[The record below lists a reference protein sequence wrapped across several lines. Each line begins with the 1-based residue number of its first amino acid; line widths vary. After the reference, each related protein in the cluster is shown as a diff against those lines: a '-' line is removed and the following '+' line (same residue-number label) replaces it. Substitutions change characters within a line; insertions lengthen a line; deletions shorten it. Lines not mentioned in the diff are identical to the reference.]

1 MSYAPIYAKLRDL
14 EERLIKIE
22 TFSPALPVVD
32 LSTGIDLTSLL
43 NECTLNSSS
52 ITQLS
57 NTIAMLATKEELVHL
72 ATKDP
77 STNNDVSSHV
87 IDYLTAIS
95 KCATKEELVPL
106 ATKEELVPLATKEE
120 LVPLATK
127 EELVPLATKEE
138 LVPLATKEELVPL
151 ATKDELVP
159 LATKDELVPLAT
171 KDELVPLATKDELVP
186 LATKEELVSKDE
198 LANLFAK
205 FDNIINV
212 VAQLNT
218 RIDDLYTKIPVSA

>member
-22 TFSPALPVVD
+22 TLPSAISLPTVNTVD

-43 NECTLNSSS
+43 NECALNSSS

-57 NTIAMLATKEELVHL
+57 TSIAMLATKTELPDVSGF
-72 ATKDP
+72 ATKADLP
-77 STNNDVSSHV
+77 DVSGFATKADLSDVSGFATKAELPDVSSF
-87 IDYLTAIS
+87 
-95 KCATKEELVPL
+95 
-106 ATKEELVPLATKEE
+106 
-120 LVPLATK
+120 
-127 EELVPLATKEE
+127 
-138 LVPLATKEELVPL
+138 

-159 LATKDELVPLAT
+159 LATKDELVP
-171 KDELVPLATKDELVP
+171 
-186 LATKEELVSKDE
+186 KDE

-218 RIDDLYTKIPVSA
+218 RIDELYTKIPVSA

>member
-22 TFSPALPVVD
+22 TVPPAISLPNANTVVD
-32 LSTGIDLTSLL
+32 LSTGIDLTNLL
-43 NECTLNSSS
+43 NDCALNSSS

-57 NTIAMLATKEELVHL
+57 SDIAMLATKEELAPL
-72 ATKDP
+72 ATKAELP
-77 STNNDVSSHV
+77 DVSV
-87 IDYLTAIS
+87 
-95 KCATKEELVPL
+95 L
-106 ATKEELVPLATKEE
+106 ATKEELVPLATKAE
-120 LVPLATK
+120 LPDVSVLATK
-127 EELVPLATKEE
+127 EELVPLATKAE
-138 LVPLATKEELVPL
+138 LPDVSVLATKEELVPL
-151 ATKDELVP
+151 ATKAELPDVSV
-159 LATKDELVPLAT
+159 LATKEELVL
-171 KDELVPLATKDELVP
+171 

-218 RIDDLYTKIPVSA
+218 RIDELYTKIQ

>member
-14 EERLIKIE
+14 EERLIKVESAPSSI
-22 TFSPALPVVD
+22 SLPHPVVSSS
-32 LSTGIDLTSLL
+32 STISDTVIDNSSDLTKLL
-43 NECTLNSSS
+43 NDCALNSSS

-57 NTIAMLATKEELVHL
+57 NTIAMLATK
-72 ATKDP
+72 D
-77 STNNDVSSHV
+77 
-87 IDYLTAIS
+87 
-95 KCATKEELVPL
+95 
-106 ATKEELVPLATKEE
+106 
-120 LVPLATK
+120 
-127 EELVPLATKEE
+127 
-138 LVPLATKEELVPL
+138 ELVPL

-186 LATKEELVSKDE
+186 LATKDELVPLATKDELVSKDE
-198 LANLFAK
+198 LANLFVK

-218 RIDDLYTKIPVSA
+218 RIDELYTKIQ

>member
-22 TFSPALPVVD
+22 TVPPAISSLPNVNTVV
-32 LSTGIDLTSLL
+32 SSSGIDLTKLL
-43 NECTLNSSS
+43 NDCSLNSSS

-57 NTIAMLATKEELVHL
+57 TDIAMLATKEELVSL
-72 ATKDP
+72 ATKAELP
-77 STNNDVSSHV
+77 DVSV
-87 IDYLTAIS
+87 
-95 KCATKEELVPL
+95 L
-106 ATKEELVPLATKEE
+106 ATKEELVS
-120 LVPLATK
+120 
-127 EELVPLATKEE
+127 
-138 LVPLATKEELVPL
+138 
-151 ATKDELVP
+151 
-159 LATKDELVPLAT
+159 
-171 KDELVPLATKDELVP
+171 

-198 LANLFAK
+198 LASLFAK

>member
-22 TFSPALPVVD
+22 TLPSAISLPTVNTVD

-43 NECTLNSSS
+43 NECALNSSS

-57 NTIAMLATKEELVHL
+57 TSIAMLATKTELPDVSGFATKADL
-72 ATKDP
+72 PDVSGFATKAELPDVSGFATKMDLPDVSGFATKD
-77 STNNDVSSHV
+77 
-87 IDYLTAIS
+87 
-95 KCATKEELVPL
+95 ELVPL
-106 ATKEELVPLATKEE
+106 ATKDELVH
-120 LVPLATK
+120 
-127 EELVPLATKEE
+127 
-138 LVPLATKEELVPL
+138 L

-171 KDELVPLATKDELVP
+171 KEELVPLATKDELVP

-198 LANLFAK
+198 LANLFVK

-218 RIDDLYTKIPVSA
+218 RIDELYTKIPVSA

>member
-22 TFSPALPVVD
+22 TLPPLPPTISLPTLPVVD
-32 LSTGIDLTSLL
+32 SSTGIDLTNLL
-43 NECTLNSSS
+43 NECALNSSS

-57 NTIAMLATKEELVHL
+57 TSIAMLATKAELPDVSGFATKAELPDVSGFATKAELPDVSGFATKAELPDVSGFATKEEL
-72 ATKDP
+72 P
-77 STNNDVSSHV
+77 DVSGF
-87 IDYLTAIS
+87 
-95 KCATKEELVPL
+95 ATKEELVPL

-120 LVPLATK
+120 LV
-127 EELVPLATKEE
+127 
-138 LVPLATKEELVPL
+138 
-151 ATKDELVP
+151 
-159 LATKDELVPLAT
+159 
-171 KDELVPLATKDELVP
+171 
-186 LATKEELVSKDE
+186 SKDE
-198 LANLFAK
+198 LANLFVK

>member
-22 TFSPALPVVD
+22 TLPSAISLPTVNTVD

-43 NECTLNSSS
+43 NECALNSSS

-57 NTIAMLATKEELVHL
+57 TSIAMLATKAELPDVSGFATKAEL
-72 ATKDP
+72 PDVSGFATKMDLPDVSGFATKDELP
-77 STNNDVSSHV
+77 DVSSF
-87 IDYLTAIS
+87 
-95 KCATKEELVPL
+95 ATKD
-106 ATKEELVPLATKEE
+106 
-120 LVPLATK
+120 
-127 EELVPLATKEE
+127 
-138 LVPLATKEELVPL
+138 ELVPL

-218 RIDDLYTKIPVSA
+218 RIDELYTKIPVSA

>member
-22 TFSPALPVVD
+22 TVPPAISLPNANTVVD
-32 LSTGIDLTSLL
+32 LSTGIDLTNLL
-43 NECTLNSSS
+43 NDCALNSSS

-57 NTIAMLATKEELVHL
+57 SDIAMLATKEELAPL
-72 ATKDP
+72 ATKAELP
-77 STNNDVSSHV
+77 DVSV
-87 IDYLTAIS
+87 
-95 KCATKEELVPL
+95 L
-106 ATKEELVPLATKEE
+106 ATKEELVPLATKE
-120 LVPLATK
+120 
-127 EELVPLATKEE
+127 
-138 LVPLATKEELVPL
+138 
-151 ATKDELVP
+151 
-159 LATKDELVPLAT
+159 
-171 KDELVPLATKDELVP
+171 ELVP

>member
-1 MSYAPIYAKLRDL
+1 MSYAPLYAKLHEL

-22 TFSPALPVVD
+22 TLPPAMSLPAPLLVD
-32 LSTGIDLTSLL
+32 SSTGIDLTSLL

-57 NTIAMLATKEELVHL
+57 NTIAMLATKTELPDVSGF
-72 ATKDP
+72 ATKIELP
-77 STNNDVSSHV
+77 DVSGF
-87 IDYLTAIS
+87 
-95 KCATKEELVPL
+95 ATKAELPDVSGF
-106 ATKEELVPLATKEE
+106 ATKAELPDVSGFATKAE
-120 LVPLATK
+120 LPDVSGFATK
-127 EELVPLATKEE
+127 AELPDVSGFATKVE
-138 LVPLATKEELVPL
+138 LPDVSGFATKVELPDVSGFATKEELVPL
-151 ATKDELVP
+151 ATKD
-159 LATKDELVPLAT
+159 
-171 KDELVPLATKDELVP
+171 
-186 LATKEELVSKDE
+186 ELVSKDE

>member
-22 TFSPALPVVD
+22 TVPPAISLPNANTVVD
-32 LSTGIDLTSLL
+32 LSTGIDLTNLL
-43 NECTLNSSS
+43 NDCALNSSS

-57 NTIAMLATKEELVHL
+57 SDIAMLATKEELAPL
-72 ATKDP
+72 ATKAELP
-77 STNNDVSSHV
+77 DVSV
-87 IDYLTAIS
+87 
-95 KCATKEELVPL
+95 L
-106 ATKEELVPLATKEE
+106 ATKEELVL
-120 LVPLATK
+120 
-127 EELVPLATKEE
+127 
-138 LVPLATKEELVPL
+138 
-151 ATKDELVP
+151 
-159 LATKDELVPLAT
+159 
-171 KDELVPLATKDELVP
+171 

-218 RIDDLYTKIPVSA
+218 RIDELYTKIQ

>member
-22 TFSPALPVVD
+22 TLPSAISLPTVNTVD

-43 NECTLNSSS
+43 NECALNSSS

-57 NTIAMLATKEELVHL
+57 TSIAMLATKTELPDVSGFATKDELVPLATKDELVHL
-72 ATKDP
+72 ATKD
-77 STNNDVSSHV
+77 
-87 IDYLTAIS
+87 
-95 KCATKEELVPL
+95 
-106 ATKEELVPLATKEE
+106 
-120 LVPLATK
+120 
-127 EELVPLATKEE
+127 
-138 LVPLATKEELVPL
+138 ELVPL

-159 LATKDELVPLAT
+159 LATKEELVPLAT

-198 LANLFAK
+198 LANLFVK

-218 RIDDLYTKIPVSA
+218 RIDELYTKIPVSA

>member
-22 TFSPALPVVD
+22 TLPSAISLPTVNTVD

-43 NECTLNSSS
+43 NECALNSSS

-57 NTIAMLATKEELVHL
+57 TSIAMLATKTELPDVSGFATKADL
-72 ATKDP
+72 PDVSGFATKADLPDVSGFATKAELPDVSGFATKMDLPDVSGFATKD
-77 STNNDVSSHV
+77 
-87 IDYLTAIS
+87 
-95 KCATKEELVPL
+95 
-106 ATKEELVPLATKEE
+106 
-120 LVPLATK
+120 
-127 EELVPLATKEE
+127 
-138 LVPLATKEELVPL
+138 ELVPL

-171 KDELVPLATKDELVP
+171 KEELVPLATKDELVP

-218 RIDDLYTKIPVSA
+218 RIDELYTKIPVSA

>member
-22 TFSPALPVVD
+22 TVPPAISSLPNVNTVV
-32 LSTGIDLTSLL
+32 SSSGIDLTKLL
-43 NECTLNSSS
+43 NDCSLNSSS

-57 NTIAMLATKEELVHL
+57 TDIAMLATKEELV
-72 ATKDP
+72 
-77 STNNDVSSHV
+77 S
-87 IDYLTAIS
+87 
-95 KCATKEELVPL
+95 
-106 ATKEELVPLATKEE
+106 
-120 LVPLATK
+120 
-127 EELVPLATKEE
+127 
-138 LVPLATKEELVPL
+138 
-151 ATKDELVP
+151 
-159 LATKDELVPLAT
+159 
-171 KDELVPLATKDELVP
+171 

-198 LANLFAK
+198 LASLFAK

>member
-22 TFSPALPVVD
+22 TVPPAISSLPNVNTVV
-32 LSTGIDLTSLL
+32 SSSGIDLTKLL
-43 NECTLNSSS
+43 NDCSLNSSS

-57 NTIAMLATKEELVHL
+57 TDIAMLATKEELVSL
-72 ATKDP
+72 ATKAELP
-77 STNNDVSSHV
+77 DVSV
-87 IDYLTAIS
+87 
-95 KCATKEELVPL
+95 L
-106 ATKEELVPLATKEE
+106 ATKEELVSLATKAELPDVSVLATKEE
-120 LVPLATK
+120 LVS
-127 EELVPLATKEE
+127 
-138 LVPLATKEELVPL
+138 
-151 ATKDELVP
+151 
-159 LATKDELVPLAT
+159 
-171 KDELVPLATKDELVP
+171 

-198 LANLFAK
+198 LASLFAK

>member
-22 TFSPALPVVD
+22 TLPPTISLPNVNTVVD

-43 NECTLNSSS
+43 NDCALNSSS

-57 NTIAMLATKEELVHL
+57 TSIAMLATK
-72 ATKDP
+72 ADMP
-77 STNNDVSSHV
+77 DVSGF
-87 IDYLTAIS
+87 
-95 KCATKEELVPL
+95 
-106 ATKEELVPLATKEE
+106 
-120 LVPLATK
+120 
-127 EELVPLATKEE
+127 
-138 LVPLATKEELVPL
+138 

-159 LATKDELVPLAT
+159 FATKAELPDVSGFAT
-171 KDELVPLATKDELVP
+171 KADMPDVSGFATKAELPDVSGFATKAELPDVSGVATKAELPDVSGFATKEELVP

-212 VAQLNT
+212 VAQLNS
-218 RIDDLYTKIPVSA
+218 RIDELYTKIPVSA

>member
-22 TFSPALPVVD
+22 TLPPAISLPNVNTVD

-43 NECTLNSSS
+43 NDCALNSSS

-57 NTIAMLATKEELVHL
+57 TSIAMLATKADMPDVSGFATKEELVSL
-72 ATKDP
+72 ATKAELP
-77 STNNDVSSHV
+77 DVSGFATKADIPDVSGFATKEELV
-87 IDYLTAIS
+87 SLATKAELPDVSGFATKEELPDVSGFATKAELPDVS
-95 KCATKEELVPL
+95 GFATKEELVPL
-106 ATKEELVPLATKEE
+106 ATKE
-120 LVPLATK
+120 
-127 EELVPLATKEE
+127 
-138 LVPLATKEELVPL
+138 
-151 ATKDELVP
+151 
-159 LATKDELVPLAT
+159 
-171 KDELVPLATKDELVP
+171 ELVP

-212 VAQLNT
+212 VAQLNS
-218 RIDDLYTKIPVSA
+218 RIDELYTKIPVSA

>member
-22 TFSPALPVVD
+22 TLPSAISLPTVNTVD

-43 NECTLNSSS
+43 NECALNSSS

-57 NTIAMLATKEELVHL
+57 TSIAMLATKTELPDVSGF
-72 ATKDP
+72 ATKTDMP
-77 STNNDVSSHV
+77 DVSGFATKADMPDVSGFATKTELPDVSGFATKADLPDVSSF
-87 IDYLTAIS
+87 
-95 KCATKEELVPL
+95 ATKADLPDVSSF
-106 ATKEELVPLATKEE
+106 
-120 LVPLATK
+120 
-127 EELVPLATKEE
+127 
-138 LVPLATKEELVPL
+138 
-151 ATKDELVP
+151 
-159 LATKDELVPLAT
+159 ATKDELVPLAT

-218 RIDDLYTKIPVSA
+218 RIDELYTKIPVSA

>member
-22 TFSPALPVVD
+22 TFSPAISLPALPVVD

-43 NECTLNSSS
+43 NECALNSSS

-72 ATKDP
+72 VTKDP

-151 ATKDELVP
+151 ATKE
-159 LATKDELVPLAT
+159 
-171 KDELVPLATKDELVP
+171 ELVP

>member
-22 TFSPALPVVD
+22 TVPPAISLPNANTVVD
-32 LSTGIDLTSLL
+32 LNTGIDLTNLL
-43 NECTLNSSS
+43 NDCALNSSS

-57 NTIAMLATKEELVHL
+57 SDIAMLATKEELAPL
-72 ATKDP
+72 ATKAELP
-77 STNNDVSSHV
+77 DVSV
-87 IDYLTAIS
+87 L
-95 KCATKEELVPL
+95 ATKEELVPLATKAELPDVSVL

-120 LVPLATK
+120 LA
-127 EELVPLATKEE
+127 
-138 LVPLATKEELVPL
+138 
-151 ATKDELVP
+151 
-159 LATKDELVPLAT
+159 
-171 KDELVPLATKDELVP
+171 P

-218 RIDDLYTKIPVSA
+218 RIDELYTKIQ

>member
-1 MSYAPIYAKLRDL
+1 MSYALIYAKLRDL

-22 TFSPALPVVD
+22 TLPPAISLPTVNTVD

-43 NECTLNSSS
+43 NDCALNSSS

-57 NTIAMLATKEELVHL
+57 TSIAMLATKEELPDVSGF
-72 ATKDP
+72 ATKADLP
-77 STNNDVSSHV
+77 DVSSF
-87 IDYLTAIS
+87 
-95 KCATKEELVPL
+95 ATKADLPDVSSF
-106 ATKEELVPLATKEE
+106 ATKADLPDVSSF
-120 LVPLATK
+120 
-127 EELVPLATKEE
+127 
-138 LVPLATKEELVPL
+138 

-159 LATKDELVPLAT
+159 LATKE
-171 KDELVPLATKDELVP
+171 ELVP

-218 RIDDLYTKIPVSA
+218 RIDELYTKIPVSA